1 MRRQVSMEEKRLN
14 ILIVD
19 IWAEQGTNL
28 YRYASGLAAGASE
41 YANVTLAAPC
51 SYQRPPEHNYRLLN
65 VFFPF
70 TAKMKKHGFVRR
82 VIRGAEYIHGYLH
95 LARIARRERF
105 DIIQIEWPLRYKLD
119 AVLYRKLKENCTVF
133 VYKAHNVLPHSTGE
147 KYLEDMRVIYG
158 MADVILIHGRNH
170 IEKEF
175 LEYYP
180 EFLPK
185 LLVQRHG
192 VNDPREL
199 RYDISVVNPKLVQ
212 RIRSVKNNK
221 NKIYVFFGDIHEDKG
236 LDRLVKIWL
245 EDFRDS
251 GSLLVVAGRILGE
264 YPAIRALEPAMEKC
278 SNLLY
283 LPGYIY
289 ENDVNYLMESC
300 DMVIL
305 PYRRAYM
312 SGVTYTCAEFGRTLL
327 ATDWGALKEYADN
340 EKDVFIVDNEDRP
353 LRGKLLEI
361 DRNVS
366 RERMREMGRSL
377 KEHFYR
383 DYRWSTIEKGVIRA
397 YEEKIRET
405 EHEGR

>member
-1 MRRQVSMEEKRLN
+1 MEKKKLN

-28 YRYASGLAAGASE
+28 YRYASGLAAGASKF
-41 YANVTLAAPC
+41 ANVTLAAPY
-51 SYQRPPEHNYRLLN
+51 SYRKPPEHNYRLIN
-65 VFFPF
+65 TFFPF

-82 VIRGAEYIHGYLH
+82 VIRGAEYIHGYRR
-95 LARIARRERF
+95 LARIARKERF

-119 AVLYRKLKENCTVF
+119 ARLYRKLKEGCKVF

-147 KYLEDMRVIYG
+147 KFLEDMRVIYD

-180 EFLPK
+180 EFQDK

-199 RYDISVVNPKLVQ
+199 RYDISEVNPTLVQ
-212 RIRSVKNNK
+212 RIREVNGNTK
-221 NKIYVFFGDIHEDKG
+221 KIYAFFGDIHEDKG

-245 EDFRDS
+245 EEFRDS

-264 YPAIRALEPAMEKC
+264 YPAFRSLEPAMKEC

-289 ENDVNYLMESC
+289 ENDVNFLMESC
-300 DMVIL
+300 DMVVL

-340 EKDVFIVDNEDRP
+340 EKDVFIVDNEDQP
-353 LRGKLLEI
+353 LREKLIEI
-361 DRNVS
+361 DHNVS
-366 RERMREMGRSL
+366 KERLREMGSSL

-383 DYRWSTIEKGVIRA
+383 DYRWSTIEKDVIRA
-397 YEEKIRET
+397 YEEKVREA
-405 EHEGR
+405 EQANHEGK